1 MEWINFVSKI
11 GATLVALITVFR
23 FVRFEIRRLCRWLR
37 NKGAGPHSKK
47 SGS

>member
-1 MEWINFVSKI
+1 MGWIEIVYKI
-11 GATLVALITVFR
+11 GATLVTLITVFR
-23 FVRFEIRRLCRWLR
+23 LIRSEIKRLCRWLR